1 MKVEQL
7 KIAVLGSR
15 NGGCAVAFDCLTQ
28 GHHGVDT
35 PYMSVVI
42 RLVSLL
48 MDRNYL
54 SEAKRTM
61 EYLGLSGY
69 TAEELEKLLT

>member
-1 MKVEQL
+1 M

-15 NGGCAVAFDCLTQ
+15 NGGCAVAFDCSTQ